1 MGLDIVELVMRTEEV
16 FSITIEDSD
25 AEQVH
30 TVGDLYE
37 LVCKLLNVSPTPNPA
52 PFPTIDQPP
61 PGKHDPL
68 SIHTPE
74 GIWIKLV
81 VIIHD
86 QLQVDVDVH
95 EIRYNASFQ
104 NDLGAD

>member
-16 FSITIEDSD
+16 FSIAIEDSD
-25 AEQVH
+25 AGQVQ

-37 LVCKLLNVSPTPNPA
+37 LVCKLLNVSPTPNPKT
-52 PFPTIDQPP
+52 PTTLGQPR
-61 PGKHDPL
+61 PGKYDPL

-74 GIWIKLV
+74 DIWIKLV

-86 QLQVDVDVH
+86 QLQVDVR